1 MKLKDLLNEI
11 ADYRDRMITDII
23 QAVFK
28 EIDPIPFPMWMEE
41 EDKQAVVTLLRAY
54 KSKYKDNIP
63 NLLNK
68 DALNRTQ
75 PELYRRL
82 KSLISKPEDR

>member
-1 MKLKDLLNEI
+1 MKLKDILNEI

-23 QAVFK
+23 NAVFN
-28 EIDPIPFPMWMEE
+28 EVDPIPFPMYMEE
-41 EDKQAVVTLLRAY
+41 EDKQAVVTLLSAY
-54 KSKYKDNIP
+54 KKKYKDNIP

-68 DALNRTQ
+68 DALARIQ

>member
-1 MKLKDLLNEI
+1 MKLKDILNEI

-23 QAVFK
+23 NAVFK
-28 EIDPIPFPMWMEE
+28 EADPIPFPTYMEE
-41 EDKQAVVTLLRAY
+41 EDKQAVITLLNAY
-54 KSKYKDNIP
+54 KKKYKDNIP

-68 DALNRTQ
+68 DALART
-75 PELYRRL
+75 ERTLYGRL